1 MKIMKSR
8 IIFLILL
15 GVGCFNPLVAQLHGF
30 VRGVSLSDTVPLN
43 GAKIK
48 LLQAKKATF
57 TNSDGTFE
65 IYLGKQ
71 FPDTMV
77 ILSSG
82 YLSDTILLSE
92 KDRFGA
98 ITAVLFSDQFKP
110 EVLVERKAGNGTLK
124 ISIAQVERIS
134 NGELRRA
141 ACCNL
146 SESFETNASVDVN
159 ITDAVTG
166 ARKIQLLGL
175 DGVYTQFQLENVPF
189 LRGLETAFGMQSFS
203 GIWLD
208 GIQIS
213 KGTGSVVNGHESM
226 AGLIN
231 LSIKNPF
238 DAERLLVNV
247 YGNRFGRL
255 ESNVILSHRNN
266 ERWATS
272 LLLNGALNQS
282 SIDENSDGFLD
293 LPRFKNV
300 SALNKW
306 QFNGERMEAQFSVYG
321 YYDDRFAG
329 QSPFSPALFPF
340 HMVLS
345 NQHLEATAKTGFF
358 GKHPGESLG
367 IINHVKMHRTGGFFG
382 GSAIGGQRM
391 CRGDEKRYFVSL
403 NYDRSSADGAH
414 QLKAGTSLTFLEIN
428 QQTDLNFLNRREV
441 TLGPFAEYALRL
453 NRLSL
458 QLGARSDY
466 HSLFGWFF
474 VPRLHA
480 KFALSPK
487 TDIRLSAGK
496 GWRVPNFLMENNV
509 LMASNKSWVLPSEGV
524 LPEISWNIGASV
536 ASEFV
541 ILDRKA
547 TLTLD
552 AYYTWFE
559 RQLTVDRDVSAYS
572 LVFRY
577 IENQSTALACQSELD
592 WTISKQFSVRAAYK
606 FLQVESIY
614 NGIMQQQPMI
624 PMHRMLYTVSWNSRN
639 TRWQADLTANVVGA
653 MRMPDI
659 HSGSGTVHETH
670 YSPWYPYLFGQVA
683 HQWKKIKVYIGLENM
698 LNVKQP
704 NPIISAS
711 NPQDPSFDATMVWGP
726 ITGINMYG
734 GLTYN
739 LKQKKK

>member
-8 IIFLILL
+8 IIFFIFL

-30 VRGVSLSDTVPLN
+30 VRGVSLSDTVPMN

-48 LLQAKKATF
+48 LLHAKKATF
-57 TNSDGTFE
+57 SDSEGKFE
-65 IYLGKQ
+65 LYLGKR
-71 FPDTMV
+71 FPDTLV
-77 ILSSG
+77 ILSAG
-82 YLSDTILLSE
+82 YRPDTILLSE

-98 ITAVLFSDQFKP
+98 ISIVLFSDQLQP

-134 NGELRRA
+134 HGELKRA

-159 ITDAVTG
+159 LTDAVSG

-231 LSIKNPF
+231 LSVKNPF

-247 YGNRFGRL
+247 YGNRFGRA
-255 ESNVILSHRNN
+255 ESNVILCHRIN

-272 LLLNGALNQS
+272 LLLNGALNQTN
-282 SIDENSDGFLD
+282 IDENSDGFLD

-329 QSPFSPALFPF
+329 QSPFSPALVPF
-340 HMVLS
+340 HMALT

-358 GKHPGESLG
+358 GSHPGESLG
-367 IINHVKMHRTGGFFG
+367 IINHVKVHRTGGYFG
-382 GSAIGGQRM
+382 GNTIGGQRTSS
-391 CRGDEKRYFVSL
+391 GEEKRYYVSI
-403 NYDRSSADGAH
+403 NYDRSSADGKH
-414 QLKAGTSLTFLEIN
+414 TLKSGVSTTLLDITQQAGISILQRTEI
-428 QQTDLNFLNRREV
+428 T
-441 TLGPFAEYALRL
+441 TGPFAEYSLLL
-453 NRLSL
+453 NRLSVQSGVRL
-458 QLGARSDY
+458 DY

-474 VPRLHA
+474 VPRIHA
-480 KFALSPK
+480 KYALTPK
-487 TDIRLSAGK
+487 TDLRITAGK
-496 GWRVPNFLMENNV
+496 GWRVPNFLIENNS
-509 LMASNKSWVLPSEGV
+509 LMASNRVWVLPLEGV
-524 LPEISWNIGASV
+524 LPEISWNVGGSI
-536 ASEFV
+536 ASEFQV
-541 ILDRKA
+541 FKRKA

-552 AYYTWFE
+552 GYYTWFE
-559 RQLTVDRDVSAYS
+559 RQLNIDRDVSQAAI
-572 LVFRY
+572 VFSY
-577 IENQSTALACQSELD
+577 IENQSTALACQAEID
-592 WTISKQFSVRAAYK
+592 WVLSKQFNLKGAYK
-606 FLQVESIY
+606 FLSVQSIY
-614 NGIMQQQPMI
+614 DGTMQQQALI
-624 PMHRMLYTVSWNSRN
+624 PTHRLLFTTSWTSKNKRV
-639 TRWQADLTANVVGA
+639 QADLTANIVGP
-653 MRMPDI
+653 MRMPHN
-659 HSGSGTVHETH
+659 HSAAGMAF
-670 YSPWYPYLFGQVA
+670 SPWYPYLFGQVA

-726 ITGINMYG
+726 ITGINIYG

>member
-1 MKIMKSR
+1 MKIKYLLF
-8 IIFLILL
+8 FLFAVVLL
-15 GVGCFNPLVAQLHGF
+15 TPSVAQLHGF
-30 VRGVSLSDTVPLN
+30 IRGVNLSDTLALN

-57 TNSDGTFE
+57 SDSEGKFE
-65 IYLGKQ
+65 LYLGKR
-71 FPDTMV
+71 FPDTLV
-77 ILSSG
+77 ILSAG
-82 YLSDTILLSE
+82 YRPDTILLSE

-98 ITAVLFSDQFKP
+98 ISIVLFSDQLQP

-134 NGELRRA
+134 HGELKRA

-159 ITDAVTG
+159 LTDAVSG

-231 LSIKNPF
+231 LSVKNPF

-247 YGNRFGRL
+247 YGNRFGRA
-255 ESNVILSHRNN
+255 ESNVILSHRIN
-266 ERWATS
+266 ERWASS
-272 LLLNGALNQS
+272 LLLNGALNQTN
-282 SIDENSDGFLD
+282 IDENSDGFLD

-329 QSPFSPALFPF
+329 QSPFSPALVPF
-340 HMVLS
+340 HMALT

-358 GKHPGESLG
+358 GSHPGESLG
-367 IINHVKMHRTGGFFG
+367 IINHVKVHRTGGYFG
-382 GSAIGGQRM
+382 GNSIGGQRISS
-391 CRGDEKRYFVSL
+391 GEEKRYYVSI
-403 NYDRSSADGAH
+403 NYDRSSADGKH
-414 QLKAGTSLTFLEIN
+414 TLKSGVSTTLLDITQQAGISILQRTEI
-428 QQTDLNFLNRREV
+428 T
-441 TLGPFAEYALRL
+441 TGPFAEYSLLL
-453 NRLSL
+453 NRLSVQSGVRL
-458 QLGARSDY
+458 DY

-474 VPRLHA
+474 VPRIHA
-480 KFALSPK
+480 KYALTPK
-487 TDIRLSAGK
+487 TDLRLTGGK

-536 ASEFV
+536 ASELV

-547 TLTLD
+547 TLTVD
-552 AYYTWFE
+552 GYYTWFE
-559 RQLTVDRDVSAYS
+559 RQLTVDRDVSPNS

-577 IENQSTALACQSELD
+577 IENQSTALACQAELD
-592 WTISKQFSVRAAYK
+592 WIISKQFSVRAAYK

-624 PMHRMLYTVSWNSRN
+624 PMHRMLYTVSWNSGN
-639 TRWQADLTANVVGA
+639 KRWQADLTANVVGA
-653 MRMPDI
+653 MRMPDL
-659 HSGSGTVHETH
+659 HSSSGTVHETH

-683 HQWKKIKVYIGLENM
+683 HQWKKVKVYIGVENL

-711 NPQDPSFDATMVWGP
+711 NPQDPNFDATMVWGP
-726 ITGINMYG
+726 ITGINIYG

>member
-1 MKIMKSR
+1 MKIKYLLF
-8 IIFLILL
+8 FLFAVVLL
-15 GVGCFNPLVAQLHGF
+15 TPSVAQLHGF
-30 VRGVSLSDTVPLN
+30 IRGVNLSDTLALN

-57 TNSDGTFE
+57 SDSEGKFE
-65 IYLGKQ
+65 LYLGKR
-71 FPDTMV
+71 FPDTLV
-77 ILSSG
+77 ILSAG
-82 YLSDTILLSE
+82 YRPDTILLSE

-98 ITAVLFSDQFKP
+98 ISIVLFSDQLQP

-134 NGELRRA
+134 HGELKRA

-159 ITDAVTG
+159 LTDAVSG

-231 LSIKNPF
+231 LSVKNPF

-247 YGNRFGRL
+247 YGNRFGRA
-255 ESNVILSHRNN
+255 ESNVILSHRIN
-266 ERWATS
+266 ERWASS
-272 LLLNGALNQS
+272 LLLNGALNQTN
-282 SIDENSDGFLD
+282 IDENSDGFLD

-329 QSPFSPALFPF
+329 QSPFSPALVPF
-340 HMVLS
+340 HMALT

-358 GKHPGESLG
+358 GSHPGESLG
-367 IINHVKMHRTGGFFG
+367 IINHVKVHRTGGYFG
-382 GSAIGGQRM
+382 GNSIGGQRISS
-391 CRGDEKRYFVSL
+391 GEEKRYYVSI
-403 NYDRSSADGAH
+403 NYDRSSADGKH
-414 QLKAGTSLTFLEIN
+414 TLKSGVSTTLLDITQQAGISILQRTEI
-428 QQTDLNFLNRREV
+428 T
-441 TLGPFAEYALRL
+441 TGPFAEYSLLL
-453 NRLSL
+453 NRLSVQSGVRL
-458 QLGARSDY
+458 DY

-474 VPRLHA
+474 VPRIHA
-480 KFALSPK
+480 KYALTPK
-487 TDIRLSAGK
+487 TDLRLTGGK

-509 LMASNKSWVLPSEGV
+509 LMASNKTWILPSEGV

-536 ASEFV
+536 ASELV

-547 TLTLD
+547 TLTVD
-552 AYYTWFE
+552 GYYTWFE
-559 RQLTVDRDVSAYS
+559 RQLTVDRDVSPNS

-577 IENQSTALACQSELD
+577 IENQSTALACQAELD

-639 TRWQADLTANVVGA
+639 KRWQADLTANMVGA
-653 MRMPDI
+653 MRMPDN

-683 HQWKKIKVYIGLENM
+683 HQWKKVKVYIGVENL

-726 ITGINMYG
+726 ITGINIYG